1 MSPIK
6 KKKRSNKSP
15 KRPGKVL
22 LTNDYT
28 GKQVPGKYV
37 ITAGF
42 NIETPHLVE
51 IVPNYTKCNR
61 CQIFLGDKETD
72 LADVLDYNCIECFEM
87 QIEEIEEA
95 KSMLVNTIEIVSKN
109 KRRSK

>member
-1 MSPIK
+1 MSLIK
-6 KKKRSNKSP
+6 KKKGSNKSP

-28 GKQVPGKYV
+28 GKQVPGKV
-37 ITAGF
+37 VMTRGF

-51 IVPNYTKCNR
+51 IVPNYTKCTN
-61 CQIFLGDKETD
+61 CQMFLGDKETD

-87 QIEEIEEA
+87 QIEKIEEA
-95 KSMLVNTIEIVSKN
+95 KSMLVRPITIVSKN
-109 KRRSK
+109 KGRRK

>member
-1 MSPIK
+1 MSLIK

-22 LTNDYT
+22 LTNDCT

-61 CQIFLGDKETD
+61 CQMFLGAKETD

-87 QIEEIEEA
+87 QIEEMAEA
-95 KSMLVNTIEIVSKN
+95 KSMLVNPMEIVSKN
-109 KRRSK
+109 KRGRK

>member
-1 MSPIK
+1 MSLIK

-22 LTNDYT
+22 LTNDCT

-61 CQIFLGDKETD
+61 CQMFLGAKETD

-87 QIEEIEEA
+87 QIEEEFSSDNMMIASLE
-95 KSMLVNTIEIVSKN
+95 VSKN
-109 KRRSK
+109 KRRKK

>member
-37 ITAGF
+37 IIAGF

-61 CQIFLGDKETD
+61 CQMFLGDKETD
-72 LADVLDYNCIECFEM
+72 LADVLDYNCIECFEL
-87 QIEEIEEA
+87 QIEEEFSANNIIIAPLE
-95 KSMLVNTIEIVSKN
+95 VSK
-109 KRRSK
+109 KRRKKYV